1 MLQKNA
7 VDAKAREII
16 FFPQPEVDIAG
27 HDSLTPS
34 ARPLACFS
42 RPLSRAEN
50 GIGGTGVLAKLH

>member
-16 FFPQPEVDIAG
+16 FFPQPEVDIAE

-34 ARPLACFS
+34 ARPLVYFEAD
-42 RPLSRAEN
+42 R
-50 GIGGTGVLAKLH
+50 